1 MALAWNEIKD
11 RALAFSREWAKAES
25 EDADAKPFWIEF
37 FNVFGITSRRI
48 GSFEQ
53 KVKKLGDRD
62 GYIDW
67 LWKGNLLI
75 EHKSRGRDLDRAY
88 QQAIDYF
95 PGLKEH
101 ELPRFVLVS
110 DFARFRLYDMAE
122 GTQTEFL
129 LKELYKNVKLFW
141 FIAGYQPQKISP
153 ESPVNAKAVQRM
165 AKLHDRLKQIG
176 YGKAKPR
183 DLEIYLVRLLFCLF
197 AEDTGIFERT
207 QFTEF
212 IGQQTRE
219 DGSDLASQL
228 AQLFDILNT
237 PEHARLKNLDD
248 TLSRFPYV
256 NGKLFEE
263 RLPFASF
270 DSDMRAALLY
280 CCALDWS
287 GISPAIFGSLFQNIM
302 DETPNARR
310 NLGAHYTTEENILKL
325 IRPLFL
331 DALYAE
337 FGKISQTVKSRMQNL
352 QAFHAK
358 LAGLKFLDPACGCG
372 NFLVIAYRELR
383 RLELEVLRALHSSG
397 QQTLDIATIIQVN
410 VDQFHGIE
418 IEEFPVQIAQVA
430 LWLTDH
436 QMNAQVSEEFGQYFT
451 RLPLTKSAHI
461 VHGNALL
468 LDWNEVIAAN
478 ECHYVMGN
486 PPFIGAKFMND
497 AQRADVAAIFHDTR
511 NAGLLDYV
519 ACWYRKAT
527 DYMTANPA
535 AQVAFVSTNS
545 ITQGEQV
552 GVLWP
557 DLLQRGVH
565 IHFAHRTFQWM
576 SDAKGK
582 AAVHCVII
590 GFGLYEAAQKTIFE
604 YENIQGEPH
613 AVSAGNINPYLVD
626 APNVLLINREK
637 PICNVPE
644 IGIGNKPIDGGN
656 YLFTSEE
663 KADFIAKEP
672 QSARWFRRWIGA
684 DEFINGYERWCLWL
698 GGCPPHE
705 LRQMPEAMKRV
716 EAVRQLRLASKSIS
730 TQKIAAVPTRF
741 HVENIPDSPYLV
753 IPEVS
758 SERRFFVP
766 IGFMQPDTLSSN
778 LVKIIPN
785 ATLYHFGILTSTMH
799 NAWMRTVCG
808 RLESRYRYSVGIVY
822 NNFPWPE
829 IPPQPPFGKGGR
841 RAARGD
847 FRHRNRRA
855 SRARCACAIS
865 RFNLGRFV
873 RSIGDAA
880 GAGTRAS
887 DAGPCRRR
895 RIRQKVVCIRS
906 RARGISVRALS
917 GIDQPAACC
926 PYREKQE
933 KMSARMD
940 YFCISDLLILVSS
953 LSRAA
958 TLPLRLSFGYSPCAS
973 ASPAGRPVSS
983 AMA

>member
-11 RALAFSREWAKAES
+11 RALAFSRDWAKAES

-37 FNVFGITSRRI
+37 FQVFGINQRRI

-75 EHKSRGRDLDRAY
+75 EHKSRGKDLDRAY

-110 DFARFRLYDMAE
+110 DFARFRLYDMIE
-122 GTQTEFL
+122 GTHNEFL

-153 ESPVNAKAVQRM
+153 QSPVNAKAVQRM
-165 AKLHDRLKQIG
+165 ARLHDRLKQIG
-176 YGKAKPR
+176 YTGHA
-183 DLEIYLVRLLFCLF
+183 LEVYLVRLLFCLF

-212 IGQQTRE
+212 IEQQTRE
-219 DGSDLASQL
+219 DGSDLAPQL
-228 AQLFDILNT
+228 AQLFDVLNT
-237 PEHARLKNLDD
+237 LETARLRNLDD
-248 TLSRFPYV
+248 TLSRFPYI

-270 DSDMRAALLY
+270 DRDMRAALLY
-280 CCALDWS
+280 CCAIDWS

-325 IRPLFL
+325 IGPLFL
-331 DALYAE
+331 DELRAE
-337 FGKISQTVKSRMQNL
+337 FDKIRHTVKSRTQNL

-383 RLELEVLRALHSSG
+383 KLELEVLRALHHSG
-397 QQTLDIATIIQVN
+397 QQALDIATIIQVD
-410 VDQFHGIE
+410 VDQFHGVE

-436 QMNAQVSEEFGQYFT
+436 QMNALVSEEFGQYFI
-451 RLPLTKSAHI
+451 RLPLKKSAHI
-461 VHGNALL
+461 VHGNALR
-468 LDWNEVIAAN
+468 LDWNSVIAAE
-478 ECHYVMGN
+478 ECDIVMGN
-486 PPFIGAKFMND
+486 PPFIGKTYLND
-497 AQRADVAAIFHDTR
+497 AQRTDVATIFHDTK

-527 DYMTANPA
+527 DFIAAHPA
-535 AQVAFVSTNS
+535 IRVAFVSTNS

-557 DLLQRGVH
+557 DLLRRGVH
-565 IHFAHRTFQWM
+565 IHFAHRTFQW
-576 SDAKGK
+576 SSEASGK

-590 GFGLYEAAQKTIFE
+590 GFGLQEAAQKIIFE
-604 YENIQGEPH
+604 YADIQGEPH
-613 AVSAGNINPYLVD
+613 AVAAKNINPYLVD
-626 APNVLLINREK
+626 APNAVLENRTN
-637 PICNVPE
+637 PICDVPKM
-644 IGIGNKPIDGGN
+644 INGSKPADGGN
-656 YLFTSEE
+656 LLLSDEE
-663 KADFIAKEP
+663 KHKLLEVEP
-672 QSARWFRRWIGA
+672 QAEKFIRPFLGA
-684 DEFINGYERWCLWL
+684 DEFINNIPRWCLWL
-698 GGCPPHE
+698 VGVSPGE
-705 LRQMPEAMKRV
+705 LRTMPHVMQRV
-716 EAVRQLRLASKSIS
+716 EAVKAMRSASKDAQ
-730 TQKIAAVPTRF
+730 TQKDAATPTLFQKIRQP
-741 HVENIPDSPYLV
+741 VEPYLLV
-753 IPEVS
+753 PSVS
-758 SERRFFVP
+758 SENRLYVP
-766 IGFMQPDTLSSN
+766 IGYLQPEIIVSN
-778 LVKIIPN
+778 LVYSIPN

-808 RLESRYRYSVGIVY
+808 RLESRYRYSAGIVY

-829 IPPQPPFGKGGR
+829 PSDTQRKTIETAAQTVLDARAQFPSSTLADLYDPLAMPPELV
-841 RAARGD
+841 RAHQTLD
-847 FRHRNRRA
+847 RA
-855 SRARCACAIS
+855 
-865 RFNLGRFV
+865 V
-873 RSIGDAA
+873 DAA
-880 GAGTRAS
+880 YGKKSFAS
-887 DAGPCRRR
+887 EAERVAFLFERYQT
-895 RIRQKVVCIRS
+895 ITS
-906 RARGISVRALS
+906 LL
-917 GIDQPAACC
+917 PAATTRK
-926 PYREKQE
+926 PGKKTAKQP
-933 KMSARMD
+933 D
-940 YFCISDLLILVSS
+940 HDP
-953 LSRAA
+953 LS
-958 TLPLRLSFGYSPCAS
+958 
-973 ASPAGRPVSS
+973 
-983 AMA
+983 

>member
-11 RALAFSREWAKAES
+11 RALAFSREWTRAES
-25 EDADAKPFWIEF
+25 EDSDAKPFWIEF
-37 FNVFGITSRRI
+37 FNVFGISARRI
-48 GSFEQ
+48 GGFEQ
-53 KVKKLGDRD
+53 KVKKLDGRD

-75 EHKSRGRDLDRAY
+75 EHKSRGKDLDRAY

-110 DFARFRLYDMAE
+110 DFARFRLYDTVE
-122 GTQTEFL
+122 GAQTEFL
-129 LKELYKNVKLFW
+129 LKDFHKFVKLFW

-153 ESPVNAKAVQRM
+153 QSPVNAKAVQRM

-176 YGKAKPR
+176 YTGHA
-183 DLEIYLVRLLFCLF
+183 LEVYLVRLLFCLF

-212 IGQQTRE
+212 IEQKTRE

-228 AQLFDILNT
+228 SQLFEILNT
-237 PEHARLKNLDD
+237 PGTARLKNLDD
-248 TLSRFPYV
+248 TLAHFPYI

-331 DALYAE
+331 DELHIE
-337 FGKISQTVKSRMQNL
+337 FGKIKNNIKRL
-352 QAFHAK
+352 QVFHSK
-358 LAGLKFLDPACGCG
+358 LASLRFLDPACGCG

-383 RLELEVLRALHSSG
+383 LLELEVLRALHGSG
-397 QQTLDIATIIQVN
+397 QQTLDIASIIQVD

-436 QMNAQVSEEFGQYFT
+436 QMNAQVSEEFGQYFI
-451 RLPLTKSAHI
+451 RLPLNKSARI
-461 VHGNALL
+461 VHGNALRM
-468 LDWNEVIAAN
+468 DWNDVIAAQQ
-478 ECHYVMGN
+478 CSFVMGN

-497 AQRADVAAIFHDTR
+497 AQRADVAAIFRDTK
-511 NAGLLDYV
+511 NGGLLDYV
-519 ACWYRKAT
+519 SCWYRKAT
-527 DYMTANPA
+527 GYIAANPA
-535 AQVAFVSTNS
+535 IQVAFVSTNS

-557 DLLQRGVH
+557 DLLRRGVH

-576 SDAKGK
+576 SEAKGK

-604 YENIQGEPH
+604 YVNIQGEPH

-626 APNVLLINREK
+626 APNIIADGRMQPLSAPFSLVNGSI
-637 PICNVPE
+637 PA
-644 IGIGNKPIDGGN
+644 DGGHLILESADKDALIASEPAAEKWLRP
-656 YLFTSEE
+656 YLGAEG
-663 KADFIAKEP
+663 FIHN
-672 QSARWFRRWIGA
+672 QYR
-684 DEFINGYERWCLWL
+684 YCLWL
-698 GGCPPHE
+698 LNCPPNE
-705 LRQMPEAMKRV
+705 LRRMPLVLQRV
-716 EAVRQLRLASKSIS
+716 EEVRLFRLKSS
-730 TQKIAAVPTRF
+730 KIATREKAAIPTRF
-741 HVENIPDSPYLV
+741 TENRQPVSGTYLAL
-753 IPEVS
+753 PRTS
-758 SERRFFVP
+758 SENRSYIP
-766 IGFMQPDTLSSN
+766 IGFLSAEVIAAN
-778 LVKIIPN
+778 DLQIVPN
-785 ATLYHFGILTSTMH
+785 AGLYEFGILTSIMH
-799 NAWMRTVCG
+799 MAWVKTTSG
-808 RLESRYRYSVGIVY
+808 RLKSDYRYSAKFTY

-829 IPPQPPFGKGGR
+829 PTDMQRKAIEIAAQAVLDA
-841 RAARGD
+841 RA
-847 FRHRNRRA
+847 
-855 SRARCACAIS
+855 
-865 RFNLGRFV
+865 
-873 RSIGDAA
+873 
-880 GAGTRAS
+880 
-887 DAGPCRRR
+887 
-895 RIRQKVVCIRS
+895 
-906 RARGISVRALS
+906 
-917 GIDQPAACC
+917 
-926 PYREKQE
+926 
-933 KMSARMD
+933 
-940 YFCISDLLILVSS
+940 
-953 LSRAA
+953 
-958 TLPLRLSFGYSPCAS
+958 
-973 ASPAGRPVSS
+973 
-983 AMA
+983 